1 MPTYSGEERNMHR
14 PSRVLA
20 LSSILGSLAFGS
32 TALAQ
37 DGSEASLTGIW
48 EGIYVCD
55 DSQAGVQVNFV
66 AEDRV
71 EITEKDDILRLRR
84 VTEDGATSLLYE
96 GPVAALASSERF
108 EAMVSVCGGSYTA
121 KEMVRLRRVQVN
133 EDGSGSFDAE
143 SLYES
148 ADAPGFEGDQIFGT
162 CKWAYERVSTSN
174 PRVPRC

>member
-1 MPTYSGEERNMHR
+1 MQRT
-14 PSRVLA
+14 SRVLA
-20 LSSILGSLAFGS
+20 LSSMLGSLAFGS

-37 DGSEASLTGIW
+37 GGSEASLTGIW

-66 AEDRV
+66 AEDLV
-71 EITEKDDILRLRR
+71 EITEKDGLLRLRR
-84 VTEDGATSLLYE
+84 VTEDGATFLLYE

-148 ADAPGFEGDQIFGT
+148 ADAPGVEGDQIFGT

>member
-1 MPTYSGEERNMHR
+1 MHR
-14 PSRVLA
+14 PSKVLA
-20 LSSILGSLAFGS
+20 LSSMLGSLAFGS

-66 AEDRV
+66 ADDRV
-71 EITEKDDILRLRR
+71 EITQQDGLLRLRR
-84 VTEDGATSLLYE
+84 VTQDGAASLLYE
-96 GPVAALASSERF
+96 GPVTALASSERF
-108 EAMVSVCGGSYTA
+108 EAMVSVCGGSYKA

-148 ADAPGFEGDQIFGT
+148 ADAPGFEGVQIFGT
-162 CKWAYERVSTSN
+162 CKWAYERVSTSD

>member
-1 MPTYSGEERNMHR
+1 MHR

-20 LSSILGSLAFGS
+20 LSSMLGSLAFGS

-48 EGIYVCD
+48 EGIQVCD

-71 EITEKDDILRLRR
+71 EITQKDGLLRLRR
-84 VTEDGATSLLYE
+84 ETEDGADFLLYE
-96 GPVAALASSERF
+96 GPVAALVSSERF
-108 EAMVSVCGGSYTA
+108 EAMVSVCGGSYKA

-148 ADAPGFEGDQIFGT
+148 ADAPGFEGVQIFGT

>member
-1 MPTYSGEERNMHR
+1 MHR
-14 PSRVLA
+14 TSRVLA
-20 LSSILGSLAFGS
+20 LGSMLGSLAFGS

-48 EGIYVCD
+48 EGILVCD
-55 DSQAGVQVNFV
+55 DSQGGVQVNFV
-66 AEDRV
+66 TDDRV
-71 EITEKDDILRLRR
+71 EITERDGHLRLRR
-84 VTEDGATSLLYE
+84 VTQDGAESLLHE
-96 GPVAALASSERF
+96 GPVVALASSERF
-108 EAMVSVCGGSYTA
+108 EAMVSVCGGSYKA

-148 ADAPGFEGDQIFGT
+148 ADAPWVEGDQIFGT

>member
-1 MPTYSGEERNMHR
+1 MYR
-14 PSRVLA
+14 PARVLA
-20 LSSILGSLAFGS
+20 LSSMLGSLAFGF

-48 EGIYVCD
+48 EGIQVCD

-66 AEDRV
+66 ADDRV
-71 EITEKDDILRLRR
+71 EITEQDGLLRLRR
-84 VTEDGATSLLYE
+84 VTQDGAASLLYE

-108 EAMVSVCGGSYTA
+108 EAMVSVCGGSYKA
-121 KEMVRLRRVQVN
+121 EEIVRLRRVQVN

-148 ADAPGFEGDQIFGT
+148 ADAPGLEGVQIFGT
-162 CKWAYERVSTSN
+162 CKWGL
-174 PRVPRC
+174 

>member
-1 MPTYSGEERNMHR
+1 MHR

-20 LSSILGSLAFGS
+20 LSSMLGSLAFES

-55 DSQAGVQVNFV
+55 DSQGGVQVNFV
-66 AEDRV
+66 ADDRV
-71 EITEKDDILRLRR
+71 EVTQRDGHLRLRR
-84 VTEDGATSLLYE
+84 VAQDGSASLLYE
-96 GPVAALASSERF
+96 GTVVALASSESF
-108 EAMVSVCGGSYTA
+108 DAMVSVCDGSYKA

-148 ADAPGFEGDQIFGT
+148 ADAPAFEDVQIFGT
-162 CKWAYERVSTSN
+162 CKWAYERASTSD

>member
-1 MPTYSGEERNMHR
+1 MHR
-14 PSRVLA
+14 TSRVFA
-20 LSSILGSLAFGS
+20 LGSVLGSLAFGS

-37 DGSEASLTGIW
+37 DGSDVDLTGTW
-48 EGIYVCD
+48 EGIQVCD

-66 AEDRV
+66 ADDRV
-71 EITEKDDILRLRR
+71 EITQQDGLLRLRR
-84 VTEDGATSLLYE
+84 VTQDGADSLLYD
-96 GPVAALASSERF
+96 GPVVALVSSERF
-108 EAMVSVCGGSYTA
+108 EAMVSVCGGSYKA

-148 ADAPGFEGDQIFGT
+148 ADAPGVEGDQIFGT

>member
-1 MPTYSGEERNMHR
+1 MHR

-20 LSSILGSLAFGS
+20 LSSILGYLAYGS

-48 EGIYVCD
+48 EGIQVCD

-66 AEDRV
+66 ADDRV
-71 EITEKDDILRLRR
+71 EITQQDGLLRLRR
-84 VTEDGATSLLYE
+84 VTQDGADSLLYE
-96 GPVAALASSERF
+96 GPVTALASSERF
-108 EAMVSVCGGSYTA
+108 EAMVSVCGGSYKA

-148 ADAPGFEGDQIFGT
+148 ADAPRAEGDQIFGT

>member
-1 MPTYSGEERNMHR
+1 MPR
-14 PSRVLA
+14 PSRVFA

-48 EGIYVCD
+48 EGIQVCD

-66 AEDRV
+66 AEERV
-71 EITEKDDILRLRR
+71 EITQQDGLLRLRR
-84 VTEDGATSLLYE
+84 VTEDGADFLLYE
-96 GPVAALASSERF
+96 GPVAALVSSERF
-108 EAMVSVCGGSYTA
+108 EAMVSVCGGSYKA

-148 ADAPGFEGDQIFGT
+148 ADAPGFEGVQIFGT

>member
-1 MPTYSGEERNMHR
+1 MHR

-20 LSSILGSLAFGS
+20 LSSMLGSLAFGS

-66 AEDRV
+66 AEDLV
-71 EITEKDDILRLRR
+71 EITEKDGLLRLRR
-84 VTEDGATSLLYE
+84 VTQDGADSLLYE

-108 EAMVSVCGGSYTA
+108 EAMVSVCGGSYKA

-148 ADAPGFEGDQIFGT
+148 ADAPAFEDVQIFGT

>member
-1 MPTYSGEERNMHR
+1 MHH

-20 LSSILGSLAFGS
+20 LSSMLGSLAFGS

-71 EITEKDDILRLRR
+71 EITQKDGLLRLRR
-84 VTEDGATSLLYE
+84 VTQDGADSLLYE
-96 GPVAALASSERF
+96 GPVAALVSSERF
-108 EAMVSVCGGSYTA
+108 EAMVSVCGGSYEA
-121 KEMVRLRRVQVN
+121 QEMVRLRRVQVN
-133 EDGSGSFDAE
+133 DDGSGSFDAE

-148 ADAPGFEGDQIFGT
+148 ADAPGVEGDQIFGT

>member
-1 MPTYSGEERNMHR
+1 MRRTSK
-14 PSRVLA
+14 VLA
-20 LSSILGSLAFGS
+20 LSSMLGSLAFGS

-48 EGIYVCD
+48 EGIQVCD

-66 AEDRV
+66 AEERV
-71 EITEKDDILRLRR
+71 EITQQDDLLRLQR
-84 VTEDGATSLLYE
+84 VTQDGADSLLYE
-96 GPVAALASSERF
+96 GPVAALVSSERF
-108 EAMVSVCGGSYTA
+108 EAMVSVCGGSYKA
-121 KEMVRLRRVQVN
+121 KEMVRLWRVQVT

>member
-1 MPTYSGEERNMHR
+1 MHR
-14 PSRVLA
+14 PSRLLA
-20 LSSILGSLAFGS
+20 LSSMLGSLAFGS
-32 TALAQ
+32 SALAE

-48 EGIYVCD
+48 EGILVCD

-71 EITEKDDILRLRR
+71 EITQQDGLLRLRR
-84 VTEDGATSLLYE
+84 VTQDGADSLLYE
-96 GPVAALASSERF
+96 GPVTALASSERF
-108 EAMVSVCGGSYTA
+108 EAMVSVCGGSYKA

-148 ADAPGFEGDQIFGT
+148 ADAPGVEGDQIFGT

>member
-1 MPTYSGEERNMHR
+1 M
-14 PSRVLA
+14 
-20 LSSILGSLAFGS
+20 LGSLAFGS

-48 EGIYVCD
+48 EGTQVCD
-55 DSQAGVQVNFV
+55 DSEGGVQVNFV
-66 AEDRV
+66 ADDRV
-71 EITEKDDILRLRR
+71 EVTEKDGLLRLRR
-84 VTEDGATSLLYE
+84 VTQDGAASLLYE
-96 GPVAALASSERF
+96 GPVVALASSERL
-108 EAMVSVCGGSYTA
+108 EAMVSVCGGSYKA

-148 ADAPGFEGDQIFGT
+148 ADAPRVEGVQIFGT
-162 CKWAYERVSTSN
+162 CKWAYERVSTSD